1 MGIINKAALTTA
13 QTAFRAIAMETF
25 DSSPRAD
32 LSGIVLDVPMTT
44 GTMSLSW
51 VAALGKMREWLGERQ
66 VRDVIAKSFTI
77 TPKHYEHTIG
87 MKQDDIDDDALGQYG
102 PQIRLMAA
110 GALREL
116 DAAASGVLDAN
127 STCYDGQPLV
137 DDSHPAF
144 GAYAAFDNKNGTGA
158 LSADATGYGYVLTG
172 MGMMA
177 GFADSEGRNLG
188 LSAKALV
195 VPNALQYVANALVK
209 SPFKIGTTSDY
220 NALSGLK
227 VVVLPSLTDTTNWYL
242 VDTDALVPPII
253 RGIRKMPEYKEDD
266 TSLFKTGEIFY
277 GVDGRWDVA
286 AGFPQAIVGTIVPG

>member
-1 MGIINKAALTTA
+1 MAVINKGALAAA
-13 QTAFRAIAMETF
+13 QTAYRAIVMETF
-25 DSSPRAD
+25 ENSPRAD

-44 GTMSLSW
+44 KTIDLSW

-66 VRDVIAKSFTI
+66 VRDIVAKNFTL

-87 MKQDDIDDDALGQYG
+87 MKQDDIDDDTLNQYA
-102 PQIRLMAA
+102 PQIRLIAA

-137 DDSHPAF
+137 DNSHPAF
-144 GAYAAFDNKNGTGA
+144 GPYAAFDNLNGTGA

-177 GFADSEGRNLG
+177 AFADAEGRNLG

-195 VPNALQYVANALVK
+195 VPNALRYVAEALVK
-209 SPFKIGTTSDY
+209 SPFKVGTTSDF

-227 VVVLPSLTDTTNWYL
+227 VIVLPGLTDATNWYL
-242 VDTDALVPPII
+242 MDTDASVPPVI

-266 TSLFKTGEIFY
+266 TSLFKTGEMFF
-277 GVDGRWDVA
+277 GVDGRWGVM
-286 AGFPQAIVGTIVPG
+286 AGFPQAVVGSIVAG

>member
-1 MGIINKAALTTA
+1 MGIIGKAALANA
-13 QTAFRAIAMETF
+13 QTAYRAIVMETF
-25 DSSPRAD
+25 ENSPRAD
-32 LSGIVLDVPMTT
+32 LSGIVLDVPMAT
-44 GTMSLSW
+44 GTVDLSW

-66 VRDVIAKSFTI
+66 VRDVVAKNFTL

-87 MKQDDIDDDALGQYG
+87 MKQDDIDDDTLNQYG
-102 PQIRLMAA
+102 PQIRLIAA

-116 DAAASGVLDAN
+116 DAAASGVLDSN
-127 STCYDGQPLV
+127 SACYDGQPLI

-144 GAYAAFDNKNGTGA
+144 GPYAAFDNKNGTGA

-177 GFADSEGRNLG
+177 GFADAEGRSLG

-195 VPNALQYVANALVK
+195 VPNALRYVAQALVE
-209 SPFKIGTTSDY
+209 SPFKVGTTSDY

-227 VVVLPSLTDTTNWYL
+227 VVVLPGLTDATNWYL
-242 VDTDALVPPII
+242 VDTDALVPPVI

-266 TSLFKTGEIFY
+266 TSLFKTGEVFF
-277 GVDGRWDVA
+277 GVDGRWGVMP
-286 AGFPQAIVGTIVPG
+286 GFPQAIVGSIVAG